1 MKAEVKKLN
10 VKSVIGE
17 TNIKRHENEIAA
29 FKAEI
34 DELKKISSN
43 HSNIAV
49 PSVAGQGLQQINGD
63 QLFDELED
71 RQWRACNVV
80 IVIYRNL
87 YYIHR

>member
-1 MKAEVKKLN
+1 MLIHIERSKL
-10 VKSVIGE
+10 
-17 TNIKRHENEIAA
+17 THL
-29 FKAEI
+29 EI
-34 DELKKISSN
+34 DCIRNPRCLKFIIFVASKISNN
-43 HSNIAV
+43 HSDIAV
-49 PSVAGQGLQQINGD
+49 PSVAGQGLQQINDD